1 MVKFNNALNLINE
14 KYFNN
19 ISRQYAEKRKLKEEQ
34 IYIDNKELIDNF
46 INFYNGL
53 ELKDNN
59 ENIKI
64 SVNNPLKSFFIDNND
79 NIGSTYISIY
89 KNFIRRQNETL
100 ENLLDMKIERGLFDI
115 NCKNKINIQNIN
127 ENEIFTLKLPENE
140 SFIEILFNS
149 SYKKILDSDSRSYE
163 LYKEYEI
170 NFDLIEENL
179 TELLLKNKKL
189 LNENITEFIYN
200 NESFSNQVSN
210 LITLFKKRYTSKN
223 IALHDRVAIYKF
235 YEPNKNNIYICKN
248 VINDFLTLINFLNDK
263 RKDGENKEY
272 AEDSKLYDV
281 ALELKD
287 SVSNILIKI
296 FEGNET
302 LTVNKT
308 EGIFDYYLKLI
319 YEDIVKEI
327 KNYQESLEG
336 NSKEIIEKYNFRD
349 DIISKKDLAYAIRM
363 FITLVLVPEEEKE
376 NKIKLNHNN
385 IINYLK
391 ASDLWKKNISDGD
404 FIKNLNELK
413 TFNVKIN
420 QILSLYNVLGKD
432 IDDDFCEDVIDAIN
446 NEKKVDEGKD
456 VKILQV
462 KSKKP
467 LINEEKEMKNGKD
480 VNKIE
485 EEVKN
490 DKKIGGE
497 EEEEE
502 DEDDDIFAV
511 KKKGSD
517 SGSDSD

>member
-1 MVKFNNALNLINE
+1 M
-14 KYFNN
+14 
-19 ISRQYAEKRKLKEEQ
+19 
-34 IYIDNKELIDNF
+34 
-46 INFYNGL
+46 
-53 ELKDNN
+53 
-59 ENIKI
+59 
-64 SVNNPLKSFFIDNND
+64 
-79 NIGSTYISIY
+79 
-89 KNFIRRQNETL
+89 
-100 ENLLDMKIERGLFDI
+100 
-115 NCKNKINIQNIN
+115 
-127 ENEIFTLKLPENE
+127 
-140 SFIEILFNS
+140 
-149 SYKKILDSDSRSYE
+149 
-163 LYKEYEI
+163 
-170 NFDLIEENL
+170 
-179 TELLLKNKKL
+179 
-189 LNENITEFIYN
+189 
-200 NESFSNQVSN
+200 
-210 LITLFKKRYTSKN
+210 
-223 IALHDRVAIYKF
+223 
-235 YEPNKNNIYICKN
+235 
-248 VINDFLTLINFLNDK
+248 TLINFLNDK

-462 KSKKP
+462 KPKIP

-502 DEDDDIFAV
+502 DEDDDIFAA
-511 KKKGSD
+511 KKKDTD
-517 SGSDSD
+517 SEDSD